1 MARRRAKRL
10 TPLLHSVDIAKP
22 ILRRII
28 TWRKSSRRLPN
39 ERRGSTYA
47 KYLDGQK
54 WQLTQGVDF
63 KSVLHYVRLYL
74 YQL

>member
-1 MARRRAKRL
+1 MAK
-10 TPLLHSVDIAKP
+10 VV
-22 ILRRII
+22 
-28 TWRKSSRRLPN
+28 RKLPN

-63 KSVLHYVRLYL
+63 KSVPHYVRLYL
-74 YQL
+74 YQLCSLKGLRAITRIDGKHLYVQAVKAGAK